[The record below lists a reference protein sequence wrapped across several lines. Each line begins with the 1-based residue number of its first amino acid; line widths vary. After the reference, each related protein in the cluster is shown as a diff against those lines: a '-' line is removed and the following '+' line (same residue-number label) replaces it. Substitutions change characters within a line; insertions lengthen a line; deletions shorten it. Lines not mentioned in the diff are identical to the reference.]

1 MAGTP
6 PADDDQ
12 ILEGKRS

>member
-6 PADDDQ
+6 PAQ
-12 ILEGKRS
+12 GRTHRR